1 MNRLTDEQLDTA
13 LAECA
18 SEAIRIPGSIQPHGV
33 LLTLSEPE
41 LIIQQISRNCA
52 ALLGQTAAAL
62 LQQPLAL
69 LSGATATEQVRQ
81 ALLLNDLEDANPLS
95 LEIGGQRFNG
105 SLNRRDGVI
114 ILELEPLHDVTPDNT
129 AILLRALR
137 RMQAASTLEDLY
149 TVSVDEIRRLTGFD
163 RVMIYRFQPAG
174 HGQVI
179 SEALGG
185 VLPGYLG
192 QCFPASDIPAQAREL
207 YRLNWIRVIPDAR
220 YVPVPILPVLRPDT
234 GLPLDLGFSV
244 LRSVSPVHCQYLEN
258 MGVRASMS
266 LSLLESDQ
274 LWGLIT
280 CAHPE
285 PLLVSHS
292 VRTMCAAI
300 AQLLSVQITA
310 LQTRDEQRQREQ
322 KSRLITELTTAMRLA
337 DRGVL
342 EGLLNHPAQLLDLTE
357 ASGVAVLIEDRL
369 QLFGECPTVEQVRAL
384 YLWVREQ
391 CLASGEP
398 LLTDHLQ
405 GLHGAS
411 ARYSDVAS
419 GLLAFVLPKPVDN
432 GVLWFRPQLRSSMKW
447 SGNPDEHFSA
457 GTDNRLQPRTSFA
470 LWEQQVEG
478 RAREWSTA
486 DAYAVR
492 ELRRSAIE
500 NDLARQVLREH
511 QAVRE
516 RDELV
521 AVVSH
526 DLRNPMTI
534 IIMQC
539 GMMQRLVAKEEG
551 KHTVRM
557 SAALGTME
565 EATARM
571 NTLIVDL
578 LDKSKL
584 DAGKYPLACRP
595 LDVVDLLQEACSL
608 LVTLTSHKN
617 IELNCSSSEGLS
629 IDADPQ
635 RLFQVLSNLLGNA
648 IKFTP
653 SGGRI
658 DLSARQVDGKVLI
671 SVRDNGGGIHAVHL
685 PHIFERYWSVRD
697 GNPNGSGLGLYICR
711 SIVQAHGGELWAESE
726 PGVGSVFT
734 FSIPALVTGAA

>member
-1 MNRLTDEQLDTA
+1 MIRLNAEQLDAA
-13 LAECA
+13 LAQCA
-18 SEAIRIPGSIQPHGV
+18 SEPIRIPGSIQPHGV
-33 LLTLSEPE
+33 LLTLNAPE
-41 LIIQQISRNCA
+41 LIIGQISSNCA
-52 ALLGQTAAAL
+52 TMLGHPVEAL
-62 LQQPLAL
+62 LQQPLAAL
-69 LSGATATEQVRQ
+69 AGTTVVEQIRQ
-81 ALLLNDLEDANPLS
+81 ALLSADLEDVNPL
-95 LEIGGQRFNG
+95 LLDIGGQRFNG
-105 SLNRRDGVI
+105 SLSRHDALI
-114 ILELEPLHDVTPDNT
+114 ILELEPWRAAAQDNT
-129 AILLRALR
+129 LILLRALR
-137 RMQAASTLEDLY
+137 RMQAATTLQDLY
-149 TVSVDEIRRLTGFD
+149 TVSVEEIRQLTGFD
-163 RVMIYRFQPAG
+163 RVMIYRFEPAG

-185 VLPGYLG
+185 NLPGYLG
-192 QCFPASDIPAQAREL
+192 QCFPASDIPPQAREL

-220 YVPVPILPVLRPDT
+220 YVPVPILPVLRPDN
-234 GLPLDLGFSV
+234 GQSLDLGYSM
-244 LRSVSPVHCQYLEN
+244 LRSVSPVHCQYLDN

-266 LSLLESDQ
+266 LSLLENTQ

-280 CAHPE
+280 CADPE
-285 PLLVSHS
+285 PLLVSHP

-310 LQTRDEQRQREQ
+310 LQTRDHQADREQ
-322 KSRLITELTTAMRLA
+322 KSLLINELTAAMRLSKN
-337 DRGVL
+337 DVL
-342 EGLLNHPAQLLDLTE
+342 DGLANHPLQLLSLTG

-369 QLFGECPTVEQVRAL
+369 QLIGQWPTEEQVRAL

-391 CLASGEP
+391 CLDSGE
-398 LLTDHLQ
+398 LLVTDHLQ
-405 GLHGAS
+405 SLHGVS
-411 ARYSDVAS
+411 ATYGDVAS

-432 GVLWFRPQLRSSMKW
+432 AVIWFGEQLRSSMKW
-447 SGNPDEHFSA
+447 SGNPDEHFSIKEGA
-457 GTDNRLQPRTSFA
+457 SQRLQPRKSFEV
-470 LWEQQVEG
+470 WEQQVDG
-478 RAREWSTA
+478 RARVWSAA
-486 DAYAVR
+486 DAFAALQ
-492 ELRRSAIE
+492 LRRAAIE
-500 NDLARQVLREH
+500 DDLARQVRREH
-511 QAVRE
+511 EAVRV

-539 GMMQRLVAKEEG
+539 GMMQRLVSRDEG
-551 KHTVRM
+551 KNTGRM

-571 NTLIVDL
+571 NTLIADL

-584 DAGKYPLACRP
+584 EAGHYPLDCKP
-595 LDVVDLLQEACSL
+595 LDVVELLEQACAL
-608 LVTLTSHKN
+608 LVTLTQHKG
-617 IELNCSSSEGLS
+617 IELNCSSAEGLS

-653 SGGRI
+653 AGGRI
-658 DLSARQVDGKVLI
+658 DLSASRVGANVLI

-685 PHIFERYWSVRD
+685 PHIFERYWSVRE

-734 FSIPALVTGAA
+734 FSIPAVA